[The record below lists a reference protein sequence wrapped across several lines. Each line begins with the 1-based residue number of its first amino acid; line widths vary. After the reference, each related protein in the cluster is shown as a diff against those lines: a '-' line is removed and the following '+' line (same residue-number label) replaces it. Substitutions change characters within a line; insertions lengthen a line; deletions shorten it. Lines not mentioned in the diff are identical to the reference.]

1 MIRINLLPVREARR
15 KANLRQQGGLLAA
28 AVLAGLAASA
38 MLHVR
43 IVASISSERTRVA
56 AAEKELAE
64 LEKTLKEVERFRK
77 EKEEIERKL
86 AVIDRLERSRT
97 GPVRILDEVATR
109 MPERMWLT
117 DMKLSG
123 GELSLGGYGID
134 NETIA
139 AFLTSLE
146 DSEFISNVQ
155 LEKTELQENK
165 GLKLNEFRIKARDAT
180 VVQTAA
186 ATPSG
191 KKSKGGKK
199 RGKKK

>member
-1 MIRINLLPVREARR
+1 
-15 KANLRQQGGLLAA
+15 
-28 AVLAGLAASA
+28 
-38 MLHVR
+38 
-43 IVASISSERTRVA
+43 VA

-155 LEKTELQENK
+155 LEKTELQESK

>member
-15 KANLRQQGGLLAA
+15 KANLRQQGSFLAA

-38 MLHVR
+38 MLHVK
-43 IVASISSERTRVA
+43 ITASIASERTRVA

-109 MPERMWLT
+109 MPERLWLT
-117 DMKLSG
+117 DLKLSG

-186 ATPSG
+186 ATPSD

>member
-15 KANLRQQGGLLAA
+15 KANLRQQGALLGVAA
-28 AVLAGLAASA
+28 LAGVLVAAGLQLKIS
-38 MLHVR
+38 
-43 IVASISSERTRVA
+43 ASISAEQTRVA
-56 AAEKELAE
+56 AAEKELAQ

-86 AVIDRLERSRT
+86 EVIARLERSRS

-117 DMKLSG
+117 DMTLAG
-123 GELSLGGYGID
+123 GELSLGGFGID
-134 NETIA
+134 NETVA

-180 VVQTAA
+180 VVRTADA
-186 ATPSG
+186 SPSG
-191 KKSKGGKK
+191 KKSKGKK

>member
-38 MLHVR
+38 MLH
-43 IVASISSERTRVA
+43 IKITASISSERTRVA
-56 AAEKELAE
+56 AAERELAE

>member
-28 AVLAGLAASA
+28 AVAAGLAASA
-38 MLHVR
+38 MLHVK

>member
-15 KANLRQQGGLLAA
+15 KANLRAQGGLLAA
-28 AVLAGLAASA
+28 AALAGVAASVG
-38 MLHVR
+38 LHLQ
-43 IVASISSERTRVA
+43 ISASIASERTRVA
-56 AAEKELAE
+56 AAEKELAD

-86 AVIDRLERSRT
+86 AVIDRLERSRS

-117 DMKLSG
+117 DLKLSG
-123 GELSLGGYGID
+123 GELWLGGYGID

-146 DSEFISNVQ
+146 ESEFISHVQ
-155 LEKTELQENK
+155 LEQTELQENK

-180 VVQTAA
+180 VVRTAA
-186 ATPSG
+186 AAPSG

>member
-43 IVASISSERTRVA
+43 IVASISAERTRVA

>member
-15 KANLRQQGGLLAA
+15 KANLRQQGALLAA
-28 AVLAGLAASA
+28 AALAGVAVSA
-38 MLHVR
+38 GLQLN
-43 IVASISSERTRVA
+43 ISASISAERTRVA
-56 AAEKELAE
+56 AAEKELDQ

-117 DMKLSG
+117 DLKLSG
-123 GELSLGGYGID
+123 GELSLAGYGID

-146 DSEFISNVQ
+146 ASDYISNVQ

-180 VVQTAA
+180 VVRTAA
-186 ATPSG
+186 ATPSD
-191 KKSKGGKK
+191 KKSKGKK
-199 RGKKK
+199 HGKKK

>member
-38 MLHVR
+38 MLHVK
-43 IVASISSERTRVA
+43 ITASISSERTRVA

-64 LEKTLKEVERFRK
+64 LENTLKEVERFRK